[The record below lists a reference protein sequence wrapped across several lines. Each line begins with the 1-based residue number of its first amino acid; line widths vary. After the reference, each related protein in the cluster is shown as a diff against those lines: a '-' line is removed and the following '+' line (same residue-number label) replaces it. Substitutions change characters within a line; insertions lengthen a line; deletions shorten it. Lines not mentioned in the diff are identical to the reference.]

1 MRENDQLQA
10 KILISNEWDKPLAD
24 VVLRVTAPTFL
35 SWSDTSCAE
44 WKGATQGAANIGTVG
59 ANDFREVTVCLKSG
73 SDVLVG
79 DFNVSFTCEYSW
91 PIGQARGRSF
101 VTADKTVK
109 SSLLGSDTV
118 AGVPIALAAFIVPG
132 LFFWLVLERFK
143 VPWNVGSA
151 LGDKL
156 VYSVVVSIILVW
168 IMSWREQD
176 RSGAIGLSRLIY
188 FALVGGLVGAAIGGI
203 DRVVRR
209 LNQHQRDK
217 QSVLAKAAEPKLGED
232 WQVLLGKLLHH
243 NPYCR
248 NPLAVVRLEDGTEYR
263 GSLVWET
270 TEVVAIIG
278 WFRVVK
284 ENVSGGNRDQIIA
297 ALEQAARPIDLF
309 SLAVQYKL
317 EIEARNGI
325 RETKLTGAE
334 DEMGESLTIP
344 IEGVTAQ
351 QNCNTGGDEV
361 LILE

>member
-1 MRENDQLQA
+1 
-10 KILISNEWDKPLAD
+10 
-24 VVLRVTAPTFL
+24 
-35 SWSDTSCAE
+35 
-44 WKGATQGAANIGTVG
+44 
-59 ANDFREVTVCLKSG
+59 
-73 SDVLVG
+73 
-79 DFNVSFTCEYSW
+79 
-91 PIGQARGRSF
+91 
-101 VTADKTVK
+101 
-109 SSLLGSDTV
+109 
-118 AGVPIALAAFIVPG
+118 
-132 LFFWLVLERFK
+132 
-143 VPWNVGSA
+143 
-151 LGDKL
+151 
-156 VYSVVVSIILVW
+156 
-168 IMSWREQD
+168 
-176 RSGAIGLSRLIY
+176 
-188 FALVGGLVGAAIGGI
+188 VGAAIGGI

-334 DEMGESLTIP
+334 DEIGESLTIP

-351 QNCNTGGDEV
+351 QNCDTGGDEA

>member
-73 SDVLVG
+73 SDILVG

-156 VYSVVVSIILVW
+156 VYSVVV
-168 IMSWREQD
+168 
-176 RSGAIGLSRLIY
+176 
-188 FALVGGLVGAAIGGI
+188 
-203 DRVVRR
+203 
-209 LNQHQRDK
+209 
-217 QSVLAKAAEPKLGED
+217 
-232 WQVLLGKLLHH
+232 
-243 NPYCR
+243 
-248 NPLAVVRLEDGTEYR
+248 
-263 GSLVWET
+263 
-270 TEVVAIIG
+270 
-278 WFRVVK
+278 
-284 ENVSGGNRDQIIA
+284 
-297 ALEQAARPIDLF
+297 
-309 SLAVQYKL
+309 
-317 EIEARNGI
+317 
-325 RETKLTGAE
+325 
-334 DEMGESLTIP
+334 
-344 IEGVTAQ
+344 
-351 QNCNTGGDEV
+351 
-361 LILE
+361 